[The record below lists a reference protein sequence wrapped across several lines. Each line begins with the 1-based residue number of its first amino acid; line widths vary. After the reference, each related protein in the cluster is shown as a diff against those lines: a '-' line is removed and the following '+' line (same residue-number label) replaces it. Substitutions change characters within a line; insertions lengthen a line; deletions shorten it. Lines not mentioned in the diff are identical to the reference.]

1 LGNQHVQSVEQL
13 LTQELNDTR
22 LTAIGFS
29 ESPRQSV
36 RREPF
41 TVNRDSSPQKSGC

>member
-1 LGNQHVQSVEQL
+1 LGNHHVQSVEQL
-13 LTQELNDTR
+13 LTRELKDIH

-29 ESPRQSV
+29 EAPRQSV

-41 TVNRDSSPQKSGC
+41 TVDRNSSPQKPGC